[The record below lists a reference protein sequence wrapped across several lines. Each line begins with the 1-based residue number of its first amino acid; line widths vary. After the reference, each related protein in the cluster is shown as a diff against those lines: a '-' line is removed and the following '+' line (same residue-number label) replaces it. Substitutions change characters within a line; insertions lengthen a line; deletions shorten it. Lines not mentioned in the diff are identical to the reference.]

1 MHGADEFLYRNCVIL
16 KCEAVAQVGQHKSA
30 RTRDPFISNESA
42 IEECVDECQHNQS
55 TMLYLIFLGH
65 GVHSFGLV
73 S

>member
-42 IEECVDECQHNQS
+42 IEECVDECQCFIINNVIPYIPWTWS
-55 TMLYLIFLGH
+55 TF
-65 GVHSFGLV
+65 VWTR
-73 S
+73 